1 MSFTCWAFI
10 DFIWLFLAL
19 AFAFSLCILKLS
31 RANVNYS
38 NSKILCIFED
48 LIRYGKTKNDL
59 RRGAFLR
66 GFSIFILFSV
76 IWNSFLIRHHIN
88 AVFFGVP
95 YPIWLSDLSNAL
107 TNFCVQHETAS
118 ITIIYDVRVLS
129 VLLIHLLLWVH
140 SIRRLY
146 ECLFISVF
154 SDGVIHIV
162 QYCFGLAYYILLG
175 LTVISTSSISQAG
188 GSTEN
193 RYAQIHFSHFL
204 GITMFIWASVHQNR
218 CLTILANLRKEN
230 NGKVINM
237 HHSIPVGDWFSL
249 ISSPH
254 YFAELLIYI
263 SLSLTLGGW
272 NLTWWLVVL
281 YVLFN
286 QALAAALCQEF
297 YHKKF
302 DSYPNVAVL
311 LYHIC
316 YSLTKNKV

>member
-107 TNFCVQHETAS
+107 TNFC
-118 ITIIYDVRVLS
+118 LS

-175 LTVISTSSISQAG
+175 LTVISTSSIS
-188 GSTEN
+188 STEN

-302 DSYPNVAVL
+302 DSYPNVSKVFLPAV
-311 LYHIC
+311 C
-316 YSLTKNKV
+316 KK